1 MYSITQVGEIDSS
14 SGGPRG
20 SPHNLSGGQAKMCS
34 LLLQMRYWR
43 TSSSPRRRRLTH
55 AARPPERPM
64 ASSSS
69 APARRLSFHACL
81 ARSMA
86 SLAASISAAVNR
98 LVAKGP
104 GARMFT
110 TSSTC
115 LSTPVFF
122 ATFPAPPR
130 APRRSA
136 PATDDAMPMTRD
148 NTPDIDDTGT
158 VLSSV
163 VGICE
168 RSDSDQRPVRAPVA
182 NLASLGDARDVVA
195 RVLVAL
201 EARSVQPQ
209 AHVPAVGAFLD
220 LVRALTNA
228 RGFHTVRDQ
237 LPGRFVELGG
247 AVELLSGLQGDL
259 VQVPRAGQARAAAHV
274 LDVADTERP
283 ARVVAQRVEA
293 VHLAP
298 MIDETHVPVPQL
310 HVNAVAVPA

>member
-1 MYSITQVGEIDSS
+1 
-14 SGGPRG
+14 
-20 SPHNLSGGQAKMCS
+20 MCS

-158 VLSSV
+158 ILSFV
-163 VGICE
+163 VGVC
-168 RSDSDQRPVRAPVA
+168 
-182 NLASLGDARDVVA
+182 
-195 RVLVAL
+195 
-201 EARSVQPQ
+201 
-209 AHVPAVGAFLD
+209 
-220 LVRALTNA
+220 
-228 RGFHTVRDQ
+228 
-237 LPGRFVELGG
+237 
-247 AVELLSGLQGDL
+247 
-259 VQVPRAGQARAAAHV
+259 
-274 LDVADTERP
+274 
-283 ARVVAQRVEA
+283 VAQTLTSGPSVLQSRTLRP
-293 VHLAP
+293 LAMP
-298 MIDETHVPVPQL
+298 GTSL
-310 HVNAVAVPA
+310 HAYLSLSRLGPSSRRRTYQPSARFSTSCVR

>member
-1 MYSITQVGEIDSS
+1 
-14 SGGPRG
+14 
-20 SPHNLSGGQAKMCS
+20 MCS

-64 ASSSS
+64 ASSSN

-86 SLAASISAAVNR
+86 SLAASISSAVNR
-98 LVAKGP
+98 LVANGP

-148 NTPDIDDTGT
+148 RTPDIDDTGYLVST
-158 VLSSV
+158 IPSSV
-163 VGICE
+163 VGIC
-168 RSDSDQRPVRAPVA
+168 
-182 NLASLGDARDVVA
+182 
-195 RVLVAL
+195 
-201 EARSVQPQ
+201 
-209 AHVPAVGAFLD
+209 
-220 LVRALTNA
+220 
-228 RGFHTVRDQ
+228 
-237 LPGRFVELGG
+237 
-247 AVELLSGLQGDL
+247 
-259 VQVPRAGQARAAAHV
+259 
-274 LDVADTERP
+274 
-283 ARVVAQRVEA
+283 VAQTLTSGPSVLQSRTLRPFA
-293 VHLAP
+293 MP
-298 MIDETHVPVPQL
+298 GTSL
-310 HVNAVAVPA
+310 HAYLSLSRLGPSSRRRTYQPSARFSTSCVR